1 MLQQTGVSATGP
13 EHIRSAMGALN
24 LKYTKVDLTNGYIDA
39 QKSANNGVFV
49 LVVGTLAPPDAA
61 DKPFVQTFLLSNQ
74 VCAMCCVALC
84 CASLQCMHLRWRHVC
99 VRFVVAEG

>member
-1 MLQQTGVSATGP
+1 VSATGP
-13 EHIRSAMGALN
+13 DAIRSAMGALN

-74 VCAMCCVALC
+74 VGSNNSRVSHRCLLFPMSFPVLDCFESCL
-84 CASLQCMHLRWRHVC
+84 HGPRLR
-99 VRFVVAEG
+99 F